1 MNDQALRFRF
11 GIFVLAS
18 LILLAVLTTLF
29 GGFPNYFKR
38 TDPYTIIF
46 SNAHGVAPGTPV
58 RRSGVR
64 IGEVRTVKLND
75 DNGKVEVEIAI
86 DEKFSV
92 RKSDRP
98 TLVQGL
104 LGGDAAIAFLPPED
118 GKKIDETRVPPGS
131 VLQGFTPADASM
143 VMQKTADLLQPAQD
157 MLIEIRKVFQGI
169 DKLGPTVEETL
180 KDFREIGKLAREAG
194 PELKKTNDEIN
205 LLSKTTRETIPEL
218 KRTNEEIQVAARNW
232 GKAGERADVL
242 LRTNEDK
249 IGRSIDRMEESL
261 KRLNELLGDENQK
274 NVRDTLRNFKNGS
287 DQIDSIAKETTEL
300 IKDSRVTVKQVGES
314 LKRADEA
321 IADLQKVMKPL
332 GERGPNALK
341 NVDEAADNLNKTIKD
356 VRELVQFIARS
367 EGTVSKL
374 VFDPS
379 LYNNLND
386 IAAMTTR
393 ILPRVDRVLHDI
405 EIFADKLARHPELIG
420 IGGVIRPSSGLKESH
435 SFRIYP

>member
-18 LILLAVLTTLF
+18 LILMAVLTILF
-29 GGFPNYFKR
+29 GGFPNYFKKS
-38 TDPYTIIF
+38 DEYTIIF
-46 SNAHGVAPGTPV
+46 NNAQGVSPGTPV

-64 IGEVRTVKLND
+64 IGEVRTVKLD
-75 DNGKVEVEIAI
+75 DATGKVEVEIAI

-104 LGGDAAIAFLPPED
+104 LGGDSAIAFLPPED
-118 GKKIDETRVPPGS
+118 PKKIDDTRVPPGS
-131 VLQGFTPADASM
+131 VLAGFTPADASAL
-143 VMQKTADLLQPAQD
+143 MQKTADLVQPAQE

-169 DKLGPTVEETL
+169 DKLGPVVEETL
-180 KDFREIGKLAREAG
+180 KGFREIGKLSQDAG
-194 PELKKTNDEIN
+194 PELKKTNDEIQK
-205 LLSKTTRETIPEL
+205 LAKATREMIPEV

-232 GKAGERADVL
+232 GKVGERVDVL
-242 LRTNEDK
+242 IKTNEDK
-249 IGRSIDRMEESL
+249 IVKSIDRAEEML
-261 KRLNELLGDENQK
+261 KRVNELLGDENQK
-274 NVRDTLRNFKNGS
+274 NIRDTLRNVKNTT
-287 DQIDSIAKETTEL
+287 QQLDSIAKETTEL
-300 IKDSRVTVKQVGES
+300 IKDSRVTVKQVSDS

-321 IADLQKVMKPL
+321 IIDLQKTLKPL
-332 GERGPNALK
+332 GERGPSVLK

-367 EGTVSKL
+367 DGTVSKL

-386 IAAMTTR
+386 TAAMTTK
-393 ILPRVDRVLHDI
+393 ILPRVDRVLRDI

-420 IGGVIRPSSGLKESH
+420 IGGVIRPSSGLKESPA
-435 SFRIYP
+435 FKIYP